1 MAYFFRP
8 AASRLLFLLLMLLDV
23 LALISVFRVASH
35 NSFFYFLLPFLF
47 GLFAYH
53 FCYVSG
59 YLKDNILQ
67 FGKFPNG
74 NWFVN
79 TSGSGILSASI
90 SGDSV
95 ITRYVKVLYFK
106 TPKRA
111 KAFSL
116 LLFPD
121 SLPSAYSHHLQVLLK
136 LNHRKVR

>member
-23 LALISVFRVASH
+23 LALIGVFRVPSH
-35 NSFFYFLLPFLF
+35 KPVFYFLLPFLF
-47 GLFAYH
+47 GFFAYH

-59 YLKDNILQ
+59 YLKNNVLQ

-95 ITRYVKVLYFK
+95 ITRYVKILYFK
-106 TPKRA
+106 TPKRT
-111 KAFSL
+111 KPFSL

-121 SLPSAYSHHLQVLLK
+121 SLSTAYSRRLQVLLK
-136 LNHRKVR
+136 FNDKEK